1 MSCSRASRYY
11 AVSDQFRRLRIPL
24 EMAGDGQPK
33 LLEWEAKQPP
43 LRGIATLRF
52 TSGVVPGAMG
62 PEEVE
67 QVAILDLDNNSVIGI
82 EPHREGKKVANWTWQ
97 DDRVVVASVDGA
109 TDEFILRAGRQRD
122 GDPRRYTSS
131 EGGFGGGWMPW
142 GQLDSAQQYDRR
154 PRKRSKPKTIFQLL
168 FN

>member
-1 MSCSRASRYY
+1 
-11 AVSDQFRRLRIPL
+11 
-24 EMAGDGQPK
+24 
-33 LLEWEAKQPP
+33 
-43 LRGIATLRF
+43 
-52 TSGVVPGAMG
+52 MG

-82 EPHREGKKVANWTWQ
+82 EPHREGKKVATWTWQ

-122 GDPRRYTSS
+122 ADPRRYTSTDS
-131 EGGFGGGWMPW
+131 GGGWMPW
-142 GQLDSAQQYDRR
+142 GQLDSSAQEDRR
-154 PRKRSKPKTIFQLL
+154 SRRRKPKTIFQLL

>member
-1 MSCSRASRYY
+1 
-11 AVSDQFRRLRIPL
+11 
-24 EMAGDGQPK
+24 
-33 LLEWEAKQPP
+33 
-43 LRGIATLRF
+43 
-52 TSGVVPGAMG
+52 VVPGAMG

-67 QVAILDLDNNSVIGI
+67 QVAILDLDNNSVVGI

-131 EGGFGGGWMPW
+131 DSGGGGWMPW
-142 GQLDSAQQYDRR
+142 GQLDSSAQYDRR
-154 PRKRSKPKTIFQLL
+154 PRKRSKPKSIFQLF